1 MHLETVGKVRPL
13 SFLIRPSYHMQ
24 QQHVTKSW
32 PFHSMSSPR
41 WVSSDSNRSKRK
53 MAFRGFESA
62 SSALPALV
70 KLVSLTWLNSI
81 QLSLSRL
88 KKLINSITA
97 ILVRYLTKRFIGDYC
112 SGKGK
117 FKLLIVNE
125 VKILLNIIRCRSFV
139 QEDGGN
145 WWFFGGFGD
154 SWYFQQLRK
163 LIVIIWKRRMLKKI
177 LPVG

>member
-70 KLVSLTWLNSI
+70 KLVSLTWLSSI
-81 QLSLSRL
+81 QLSLSRF

-117 FKLLIVNE
+117 FKTFNRQWSQ
-125 VKILLNIIRCRSFV
+125 NITEHNTMQIFCT
-139 QEDGGN
+139 
-145 WWFFGGFGD
+145 
-154 SWYFQQLRK
+154 
-163 LIVIIWKRRMLKKI
+163 RRRWELMI
-177 LPVG
+177 FRRFWR